1 MQAGEFKALTDFY
14 GSARHQGQAM
24 QTAQQAIKAM
34 RLLIVAASDDV
45 RGAVN
50 ERFEREG
57 YERVKVTGRGEE
69 AVRVLSSG
77 LAAREPIDLVV
88 LGLGLQDRAG
98 LDAFDEIRSVF
109 DVATLLVS
117 NMEDRAMALEGLG
130 RGADDYL
137 VLPGD
142 SELLVL
148 KAEKLLMRRFLRR
161 ELRRSTTRNETLF
174 LNILA
179 VMAKVIEAKDPYT
192 RFHSEKVSS
201 LSSAV
206 AREMGFADDEV
217 RRIGV
222 AGILHDLGKMGIR
235 EAILKKAGPLDP
247 EERAIVQRHPVI
259 ASMILEPIEQ
269 LQGALGYIKHHH
281 EHYDGSGY
289 PEGLKGEEI
298 PLGARIIHATEAC
311 DSMLSRRTY
320 SAPKTIEEAVTEL
333 RRCTGTQFDPQVI
346 EALITVLKHSGQ
358 FSNREQENVGRS
370 LPELLEDI
378 TGRVSVDESSA
389 RKSGMR
395 AATGDEPPSTV

>member
-1 MQAGEFKALTDFY
+1 
-14 GSARHQGQAM
+14 M

-45 RGAVN
+45 RGTVN

-57 YERVKVTGRGEE
+57 YERVKVTSRGED

-117 NMEDRAMALEGLG
+117 NMEDRALALEGLG

-142 SELLVL
+142 SALLVL

-235 EAILKKAGPLDP
+235 ESILKKAGPLDP

-289 PEGLKGEEI
+289 PEGLKSEEI

-320 SAPKTIEEAVTEL
+320 SAPKTIEEAVAEL
-333 RRCTGTQFDPQVI
+333 RRCSGTQFDPQVI
-346 EALITVLKHSGQ
+346 EALITVLKYSGQ
-358 FSNREQENVGRS
+358 FSSREQENVGRS

>member
-1 MQAGEFKALTDFY
+1 
-14 GSARHQGQAM
+14 M

-34 RLLIVAASDDV
+34 RVLVVAADDEIRLV
-45 RGAVN
+45 VEEKLR
-50 ERFEREG
+50 REG
-57 YERVKVTGRGEE
+57 FEKIVTASRGEE
-69 AVRVLSSG
+69 AVRLLSSG
-77 LAAREPIDLVV
+77 LASREPVDLVA
-88 LGLGLQDRAG
+88 LSLGLQDRAG

-117 NMEDRAMALEGLG
+117 GREERALALEGLG

-137 VLPGD
+137 VLPND
-142 SELLVL
+142 LDLLVL
-148 KAEKLLMRRFLRR
+148 KAEKQLMRRFLRR

-235 EAILKKAGPLDP
+235 ESILKKPGPLEP
-247 EERAIVQRHPVI
+247 EERAVVQRHPVI
-259 ASMILEPIEQ
+259 AAMILEPIEQ
-269 LQGALGYIKHHH
+269 LQGALGYIKYHH
-281 EHYDGSGY
+281 EHFDGTGY
-289 PEGLKGEEI
+289 PEGLKAEQI

-311 DSMLSRRTY
+311 DSMLSRRSY
-320 SAPKTIEEAVTEL
+320 SAPKSIEEAVTEL
-333 RRCTGTQFDPQVI
+333 RRCSGTQFDPQVV

-358 FSNREQENVGRS
+358 LNTRDQEGMGRS

-378 TGRVSVDESSA
+378 TGRVSVDDSSP
-389 RKSGMR
+389 RKSGMHS
-395 AATGDEPPSTV
+395 ATTNDEPPPLSPQP

>member
-1 MQAGEFKALTDFY
+1 
-14 GSARHQGQAM
+14 M

-235 EAILKKAGPLDP
+235 ESILKKAGPLDP

-289 PEGLKGEEI
+289 PEGLKSEEI

-320 SAPKTIEEAVTEL
+320 SAPKTIEEAVAEL
-333 RRCTGTQFDPQVI
+333 RRCSGTQFDPQVI
-346 EALITVLKHSGQ
+346 EALITVLKYSGQ
-358 FSNREQENVGRS
+358 FSSREQENVGRS

>member
-1 MQAGEFKALTDFY
+1 
-14 GSARHQGQAM
+14 M